1 MILVVTTSLNY
12 DQTNESKNE
21 FKVIK
26 MIEYKG
32 ITIYTNEEVYEP
44 AEDTFLFAENL
55 ELSRRDE
62 VLEIGTGTGLIAIC
76 ASQNSRKVIA
86 TDINKA
92 AINCA
97 LKNVITN
104 HAYNVELRE
113 GNLFEPVKDEK
124 FDVVLFNTPY
134 LPTSEEEKLEGEINP
149 AFDGGLDGRDTI
161 DAFLDGVKDVLKN
174 EGRIQMVQSSLADNE
189 KTLQRLRDIG
199 FQAEITAKEK
209 CFFEE
214 IVVITGKLV

>member
-1 MILVVTTSLNY
+1 
-12 DQTNESKNE
+12 
-21 FKVIK
+21 
-26 MIEYKG
+26 MIEYEG

-55 ELSRRDE
+55 ELNRRDE

-76 ASQNSRKVIA
+76 ASKNSRKVIA
-86 TDINKA
+86 TDINNA
-92 AINCA
+92 AIKCA
-97 LKNVITN
+97 LKNVVTN

-113 GNLFEPVKDEK
+113 GNLFEPVQDEK
-124 FDVVLFNTPY
+124 FDIVLFNTPY
-134 LPTSEEEKLEGEINP
+134 LPTEEEEKLEGNINP

-161 DAFLDGVKDVLKN
+161 DAFLDGVKDVLKK
-174 EGRIQMVQSSLADNE
+174 EGRVQMVQSSLADND
-189 KTLQRLRDIG
+189 KTLQRLKDLG
-199 FQAEITAKEK
+199 FQAETTASEK